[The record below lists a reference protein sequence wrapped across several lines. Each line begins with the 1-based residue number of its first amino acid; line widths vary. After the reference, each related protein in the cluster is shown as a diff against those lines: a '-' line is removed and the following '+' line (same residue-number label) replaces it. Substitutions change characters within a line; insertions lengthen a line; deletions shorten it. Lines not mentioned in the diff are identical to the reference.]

1 MSIDEIE
8 NTQKNSS
15 MGKGIV
21 ANPHRGDITKQFAL
35 TLFIEN
41 SY

>member
-8 NTQKNSS
+8 NTKKNGSR
-15 MGKGIV
+15 GKGIV
-21 ANPHRGDITKQFAL
+21 TNPQRKDITKSFAL

-41 SY
+41 S